1 MIGVLRRFFAVLG
14 LTTAIASAPGGSAVA
29 AEPISAVVL
38 GWVYGL
44 VDASPAWTARL
55 GGVSFDEE
63 ARTVTIDRL
72 EIAAEGG
79 GVSVIIEGATIA
91 GYAEEP
97 AGGFSAASLRIASAT
112 IKTADTDVVLTDLV
126 FDDIGVP
133 ALSGVA
139 YDRAKPFTSLIGAY
153 SALAKSRAAGGRIGE
168 LAVLERMNG
177 VTSRI
182 SYANVVVGRLAD
194 GKLEKISAG
203 PLKEESPSPNPL
215 VELTIAGAEAS
226 AIDLDAFLHVYD
238 PLRYV
243 AGIGDGVW
251 RAAVGRT
258 AYTDVVMTLPGIRL
272 MLGSVGVD
280 NFKVRQPSES
290 FAPLIDAMM
299 LEGKPSPAAMASLT
313 SRYMSGLLSAYGVGR
328 FAIERVDTEIAGI
341 DQLSF
346 DRLTISDASSDEI
359 GEVAIEG
366 LVGAVAGQGAVAIGR
381 LALGGL
387 VPPPADMLVGAYDGF
402 EKGADVDMSALAPK
416 LGYLEAAEINLQAI
430 DFPGAALGQ
439 MRADFGN
446 YVGSVPTNVA
456 VAIDDLDIATS
467 SLQPARARGLVAALG
482 YDRIRADT
490 SFSLNWRE
498 ADGTVN
504 LDDFRLDI
512 ENFGNTTASIV
523 LAGLT
528 REAIERSDGAAGLI
542 SDLLFDRASVTF
554 EDKSVVERSLSMRA
568 DLLKIPLD
576 RLRQQLAGA
585 LPLML
590 AFVGNPEKVKEIV
603 PVLQSFIKTPG
614 TLTIEAAPEP
624 PVPVAAIEDAA
635 RSRPQ
640 SLPGMLGITIT
651 GTPGPGGE
659 GGPAP
664 APEKSGALDEPP
676 AIRKTFEPET
686 RPGTTGSTS
695 PTPVEPP

>member
-1 MIGVLRRFFAVLG
+1 
-14 LTTAIASAPGGSAVA
+14 
-29 AEPISAVVL
+29 
-38 GWVYGL
+38 
-44 VDASPAWTARL
+44 
-55 GGVSFDEE
+55 
-63 ARTVTIDRL
+63 
-72 EIAAEGG
+72 
-79 GVSVIIEGATIA
+79 
-91 GYAEEP
+91 
-97 AGGFSAASLRIASAT
+97 
-112 IKTADTDVVLTDLV
+112 
-126 FDDIGVP
+126 
-133 ALSGVA
+133 
-139 YDRAKPFTSLIGAY
+139 
-153 SALAKSRAAGGRIGE
+153 
-168 LAVLERMNG
+168 
-177 VTSRI
+177 
-182 SYANVVVGRLAD
+182 
-194 GKLEKISAG
+194 
-203 PLKEESPSPNPL
+203 
-215 VELTIAGAEAS
+215 
-226 AIDLDAFLHVYD
+226 
-238 PLRYV
+238 
-243 AGIGDGVW
+243 
-251 RAAVGRT
+251 
-258 AYTDVVMTLPGIRL
+258 MTLPGIRL
-272 MLGSVGVD
+272 AFGSVGIED
-280 NFKVRQPSES
+280 FKVRQPSES
-290 FAPLIDAMM
+290 FAPLIDAM
-299 LEGKPSPAAMASLT
+299 LIGGKPTPATMASLT
-313 SRYMSGLLSAYGVGR
+313 SRYLSGLLSAYGVGR
-328 FAIERVDTEIAGI
+328 FAIERVDSQIAGI
-341 DQLSF
+341 DQLSI
-346 DRLTISDASSDEI
+346 DRLVISDASSDEI

-366 LVGAVAGQGAVAIGR
+366 LVGAVAGQGAVAVGR

-387 VPPPADMLVGAYDGF
+387 VPPPAELLAGAYDGLQ
-402 EKGADVDMSALAPK
+402 KGADVDVSALSPK
-416 LGYLEAAEINLQAI
+416 LGYVEAAGINLQAI
-430 DFPGAALGQ
+430 DFPGATLGQ
-439 MRADFGN
+439 MRADFGS

-456 VAIDDLDIATS
+456 VTIDNLDIATS

-512 ENFGNTTASIV
+512 ENFGNTTANIV

-576 RLRQQLAGA
+576 RLKQQLAGA

-635 RSRPQ
+635 RTRPQ

-659 GGPAP
+659 GGSTPGTP

-676 AIRKTFEPET
+676 AIRKTFEPES

-695 PTPVEPP
+695 PTPAEPP